1 MESKSSEDMSKTE
14 EDDYDDESIYIEIK
28 REKPKMIY
36 LENKIYEKLIQQIE
50 KYNEMIKNIKLNS
63 SKENQEIKIL
73 SNTDKNEIEKTINEK
88 DKAINFLRNENESK
102 TKEIISLKEINQVLD
117 KKYNNLIDKY
127 SQDMEEKNKV
137 INSIKAELKAITDK
151 YNKSVG
157 SKNCLHN

>member
-1 MESKSSEDMSKTE
+1 MSKTE
-14 EDDYDDESIYIEIK
+14 EDDYEDESIYIEIK
-28 REKPKMIY
+28 KEKPKMIY

-137 INSIKAELKAITDK
+137 INSIKVELKAITDK
-151 YNKSVG
+151 YNKLNEEIN
-157 SKNCLHN
+157 KEKK